1 MNNIITYNQ
10 CPACGSAQ
18 IAKVLQA
25 KDYTVSQEV
34 FDIWQCGNCTLRFT
48 QNAPDKNSS
57 GKYYDSPDYISHSNT
72 KQGFINKV
80 YHKVRNITLDD
91 KRRLVQKQST
101 LKKGTLLDVG
111 AGAGAFLHV
120 MKEKGWAVTG
130 IEPDETARKN
140 AKENYGVELK
150 EESALNNFEAGSFD
164 VISLWHVLEHVH
176 DLHGYINS
184 FMRLLKPKGTLFI
197 AVPNYTSKDAQTYG
211 EHWAAYDVPRHL
223 YHFSPRSMD
232 LLMDKHGFII
242 TAQKPMWFDSFYV
255 SMLSEKYE
263 VGSTNYI
270 KAVWSGLLS
279 NLGAAGN
286 AGKCSSVIYVIRKK

>member
-1 MNNIITYNQ
+1 MENKITYIQ
-10 CPACGSAQ
+10 CPACSSMH
-18 IAKVLQA
+18 IAKALQA
-25 KDYTVSQEV
+25 KDYTVSQEI
-34 FDIWQCGNCTLRFT
+34 FEIWECGDCTLRFT
-48 QNAPDKNSS
+48 QNAPDKISS
-57 GKYYDSPDYISHSNT
+57 AKYYDSPEYISHSNT

-80 YHKVRNITLDD
+80 YHKVRSITLNS
-91 KRRLVQKQST
+91 KRKLVQKQSG
-101 LKKGTLLDVG
+101 LQKGNLLDVG
-111 AGAGAFLHV
+111 AGAGAFLNV
-120 MKEKGWAVTG
+120 MKQTGWNVTG
-130 IEPDETARKN
+130 IEPDDTARKN
-140 AKENYGVELK
+140 AQENYSLQLQ
-150 EESALNNFEAGSFD
+150 EEQALDSFAAESFD

-223 YHFSPRSMD
+223 YHFSPKSMD

-242 TAQKPMWFDSFYV
+242 TAQKHMWFDSFYV

-270 KAVWSGLLS
+270 KALWSGISS
-279 NLGAAGN
+279 NLTAAGN
-286 AGKCSSVIYVIRKK
+286 AAKCSSVIYVIRKK